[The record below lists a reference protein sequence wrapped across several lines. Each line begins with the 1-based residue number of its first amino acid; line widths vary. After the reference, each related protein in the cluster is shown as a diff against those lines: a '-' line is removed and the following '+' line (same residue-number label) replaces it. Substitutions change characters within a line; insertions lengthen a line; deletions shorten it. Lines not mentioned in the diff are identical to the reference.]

1 MKKIFLLLAAIGVFT
16 VACGPADE
24 FAEENPGN
32 QTEQPSGSGSITI
45 SPATITVEATAQEYS
60 VEVDSSCSWRATT
73 EEDWITIKKK
83 AGQSGKTTLLFSAKN
98 YVEAVERQGKITIY
112 NDDEELSSELTII
125 QKAFEPMLEVEEVST
140 FEFDYKGGEQVITVT
155 TNFDYD
161 VVVPEWITYEK
172 VENGVKILV
181 PRYVYAETRTDEVKI
196 YSEKYQLEGGTIT
209 VSQTPPSCPV
219 GTILTKNDVT
229 GVVFYFDETL
239 IKIVSVTE
247 GASLQWSTEDATAGA
262 TSVDNGADNMSK
274 IVSIDGWET
283 KYPAFKWCADYG
295 TDWYLPAR
303 SELNELYNHES
314 VINTVLEENDF
325 TPLASSWYWSST
337 EDGDN
342 YAYTLNFEDGYPC
355 NESKSIES
363 DVRAVFAF
371 QIEN

>member
-1 MKKIFLLLAAIGVFT
+1 MKKIFLLLAAIGMLT

-83 AGQSGKTTLLFSAKN
+83 AGNSGKTTFLFSAKN

-125 QKAFEPMLEVEEVST
+125 QKAFEPVLEVEEVST
-140 FEFDYKGGEQVITVT
+140 FEFDYKGGEQVIAVT

-181 PRYVYAETRTDEVKI
+181 PRYVYAETRTDDVKI
-196 YSEKYQLEGGTIT
+196 YSEKYNLEGSTIT
-209 VSQTPPSCPV
+209 ISQTPPPCPV
-219 GTILTKNDVT
+219 GTVITKNDIT

-239 IKIVSVTE
+239 TKIVSVEE
-247 GASLQWSTEDATAGA
+247 GTSLLWSTEHVIAG
-262 TSVDNGADNMSK
+262 TESLENGADNMSK
-274 IVSIDGWET
+274 IMAIEGWET

-295 TDWYLPAR
+295 VNWCLPAR
-303 SELNELYNHES
+303 NELKELYSHES
-314 VINTVLEENDF
+314 VINAVLEENGYQ
-325 TPLASSWYWSST
+325 AINASWYWSST
-337 EDGDN
+337 EDKDN
-342 YAYTLNFEDGYPC
+342 YAYTINFADGDACYE
-355 NESKSIES
+355 NKSIES
-363 DVRAVFAF
+363 GVRAVFAY
-371 QIEN
+371 EN